1 MPALEM
7 CVMCV
12 KNFHMPSTGP
22 AVGLRTQP
30 LRGVYVWV
38 RVGCAVRAGGPRA
51 PRGAARARARGGAA
65 ISRSSV

>member
-22 AVGLRTQP
+22 AGGLRTQP
-30 LRGVYVWV
+30 LRGVVVALAGEWGLVW
-38 RVGCAVRAGGPRA
+38 RCARPADRGPT
-51 PRGAARARARGGAA
+51 ARLSLA
-65 ISRSSV
+65 SV